1 MNKTKEDNSIMLTGC
16 CNLYE
21 LFLHIKYFRMKNYL
35 LFTIVIFFLLAC
47 SNSTS
52 SHNNGNEPE
61 ALVNKYKILS
71 LPFNV
76 YDSTIEK
83 FASDSAL
90 NIQLFAES
98 FSDTIFNPIFAKN
111 RKFKLFPLGKIQQ
124 GDKESYYLTL
134 AKANQLSVLFLS
146 VYDSN
151 KHMATMPLIIS
162 GNDSLDITNS
172 ASIDK
177 KLTIVVNKDWM
188 IKNDPYYRR
197 IIYAYNNVGVFT
209 TVLTETNEQR
219 RSETSVTNPL
229 DTFPKK
235 NKYSGDYSKGP
246 GNQLFIR
253 DGSVTGE
260 YLFFV
265 HFKRTDQDEPCNG
278 ELRGSFKM
286 TDEVSG
292 QYTKTGDP
300 CGLTFTFKG
309 QEATVKENGS
319 CGNYRDIKCFF
330 DDVYMK
336 KKEPKTVVH
345 KKR

>member
-1 MNKTKEDNSIMLTGC
+1 
-16 CNLYE
+16 
-21 LFLHIKYFRMKNYL
+21 MKNYL
-35 LFTIVIFFLLAC
+35 LFTILIISLAAC
-47 SNSTS
+47 SSNST
-52 SHNNGNEPE
+52 NQGKKNEPE
-61 ALVNKYKILS
+61 GLANKYKSLS

-76 YDSTIEK
+76 YDSTMVD
-83 FASDSAL
+83 FASDTAISL
-90 NIQLFAES
+90 ETFTRY
-98 FSDTIFNPIFAKN
+98 FSDTIFYSSFGKDS
-111 RKFKLFPLGKIQQ
+111 KVKLYPVGKIQQ

-278 ELRGSFKM
+278 ELRGSLKM